1 MQLTSIRKLLFSSSR
16 VYLISRL
23 VIGLLFIWAGGA
35 KLMEPKAFARSL
47 SQYGLVPEPLLIPT
61 AIGLPLVEVLA
72 GIGLI
77 FDVGLSLSIIA
88 GLLIAFLMILGYGI
102 INNLD
107 VDCGCFSPS
116 ELAARGALETAF
128 YRDVALL
135 LVVFYL
141 FFWRWVRKTRSK
153 LPDLSA

>member
-1 MQLTSIRKLLFSSSR
+1 MLSTSIRNILLSSPW
-16 VYLISRL
+16 VYPISRL
-23 VIGLLFIWAGGA
+23 VIGLLFIWAGGV
-35 KLMEPKAFARSL
+35 KLVEPKVFARNL

-77 FDVGLSLSIIA
+77 LDVGLSLWIIT
-88 GLLIAFLMILGYGI
+88 GLLITFLIILGYGVA
-102 INNLD
+102 NNLD
-107 VDCGCFSPS
+107 VDCGCFSAS
-116 ELAARGALETAF
+116 ELATRGALEAAF

-141 FFWRWVRKTRSK
+141 FCWRRVRKNRSK

>member
-1 MQLTSIRKLLFSSSR
+1 
-16 VYLISRL
+16 
-23 VIGLLFIWAGGA
+23 
-35 KLMEPKAFARSL
+35 
-47 SQYGLVPEPLLIPT
+47 LVPEPLLIPT

-77 FDVGLSLSIIA
+77 LDVGLSLWIIA
-88 GLLIAFLMILGYGI
+88 GLLIAFLLILGYGI
-102 INNLD
+102 VNNLD

-116 ELAARGALETAF
+116 EMAARSTLEAAF
-128 YRDVALL
+128 YRDMDLL

-141 FFWRWVRKTRSK
+141 FFWRWVRKTRPK